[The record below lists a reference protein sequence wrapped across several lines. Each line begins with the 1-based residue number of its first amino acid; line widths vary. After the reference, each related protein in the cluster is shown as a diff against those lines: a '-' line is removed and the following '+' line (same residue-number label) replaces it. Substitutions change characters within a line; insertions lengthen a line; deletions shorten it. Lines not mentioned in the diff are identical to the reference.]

1 MQSWIVL
8 TIVIVLQGQQLPAA
22 PEPKATPAPFKV
34 PASASPMRTPM
45 PDVEKDKT
53 EKADEDLGDLGVSKE
68 LLRGPEG
75 SVLKDFLKNRLRP
88 TIMRHWE
95 DVMPEE
101 AKEHRSPLVRM
112 VKKGKTGTV
121 RVSFTVHKDGA
132 ITDIVV
138 DDSSGDRLLDE
149 AAMKA
154 VKASQPL
161 TLPAAFTKDQLKIA
175 ATFMYNPKH
184 RPRG

>member
-1 MQSWIVL
+1 MQSCIVL
-8 TIVIVLQGQQLPAA
+8 AIVIVMQGQQIPTA
-22 PEPKATPAPFKV
+22 PEPKATPPPFRV
-34 PASASPMRTPM
+34 PASASPTHAPR
-45 PDVEKDKT
+45 PDVEKNKT
-53 EKADEDLGDLGVSKE
+53 EKADEDLGYLAVSKE

-75 SVLKDFLKNRLRP
+75 SVLKEFLKNRLKP
-88 TIMRHWE
+88 TIMRRWE
-95 DVMPEE
+95 DVVPEE

-112 VKKGKTGTV
+112 IKKGKTGTV
-121 RVSFTVHKDGA
+121 RVSFTVHKGGA

-161 TLPAAFTKDQLKIA
+161 PLPAAFTKDQLKIA